1 MNSKIF
7 KAILSVFLSVTVC
20 LLTCT
25 SAFAASSNKTYV
37 KETVLSYGKTED
49 EAKKWLNDNGYEVL
63 DHNLNEG
70 ADDIFSKKRAVYLGY
85 KTTNNADEAITDMRL
100 MNMNGG
106 YSVQDYQILLEEQKA
121 SIGAFIDSF
130 IVAVNE
136 YRANYEK
143 GQERARAAH
152 DMLNMF
158 LEDDTQQKMGDLL
171 LNKIKEE
178 YTEDEY
184 NALSDEVKG
193 KTADMTTILMQGNAD
208 IVLSIEQIIAI
219 ATDSGEDLWIERYS
233 AAATYDDMLDELME
247 SENLTVNEAE
257 KKLAAEYDEQ
267 ARSLAS
273 KLEAYKDYLDAYTNE
288 ELTLTS
294 TKEELDAYAEAHSDF
309 DSAIWFAAG
318 VQYELLDVLENDGIT
333 LRELIFGDEFDVA
346 NTDRYLLYPLIA
358 SLSKG
363 QRACLDFLS
372 MYQIVSLGINGDETY
387 KEVAQ
392 SLKLETVGDGATS
405 VYTGID
411 RTVFGDEVALTGE
424 AYKLQNSTGKSVMSR
439 WESIT
444 VFTKALYIAFGVSL
458 AASALSAASTHLM
471 DFLAQKLD
479 SASENYIKMADSCLN
494 QARSDYGILDEAE
507 MMSNKYMAKSR
518 ASVRG
523 IGTAQTM
530 QDVFYYAGIVFAC
543 VGIVLA
549 VASIWRT
556 VVDIKKYY
564 DSEFTPIPMHMV
576 DESVNENDEK
586 VYVYYTAVTCNRK
599 DAGMVTEETEILKD
613 FGDLNGVVG
622 KQWVALYTTK
632 DKAAG
637 NPITTD
643 FKVQYENSTI
653 PGERT
658 PLSIF
663 CENTAQNLTDEKS
676 GYTYSDDKNGIYLFF
691 GTDVNAY
698 AGSVFSGNRYAL
710 VGGAAIVLLALS
722 FFAGTKAGKKGSGR
736 KNKEGGTVTA

>member
-1 MNSKIF
+1 MNSRIF
-7 KAILSVFLSVTVC
+7 KAVLSVFLSVTVC

-49 EAKKWLNDNGYEVL
+49 EAKKWLKDNGYEVL

-106 YSVQDYQILLEEQKA
+106 YSVQDYQILLDEQKA

-143 GQERARAAH
+143 GQERAKAAH
-152 DMLNMF
+152 DMLNVF
-158 LEDDTQQKMGDLL
+158 SDDDTQQKMGDLL

-193 KTADMTTILMQGNAD
+193 KTVDMTTVLMQGNAD

-219 ATDSGEDLWIERYS
+219 ATDSGEDLWIDRYS

-257 KKLAAEYDEQ
+257 KKLAVEYDES
-267 ARSLAS
+267 ARSLVS
-273 KLEAYKDYLDAYTNE
+273 KFEAYKDYLDAYTNE
-288 ELTLTS
+288 DLTITS

-309 DSAIWFAAG
+309 DSAIWFTAG

-387 KEVAQ
+387 KEVEK
-392 SLKLETVGDGATS
+392 SLELEKVGDGSTS
-405 VYTGID
+405 VYAGID
-411 RTVFGDEVALTGE
+411 RTIFGDEVALTGD
-424 AYKLQNSTGKSVMSR
+424 AYKLQNSSGKSVMSR
-439 WESIT
+439 WDHVTDIT
-444 VFTKALYIAFGVSL
+444 RALYIAFGVSL
-458 AASALSAASTHLM
+458 VASALSAASTHLM
-471 DFLAQKLD
+471 DFIAQKLEI
-479 SASENYIKMADSCLN
+479 AGNNYFDMANTCIQEAN
-494 QARSDYGILDEAE
+494 GDYGFMDTAE
-507 MMSNKYMAKSR
+507 MMSNKYMAKGR
-518 ASVRG
+518 ASMRG
-523 IGTAQTM
+523 IGTANTI
-530 QDVFYYAGIVFAC
+530 QDIFYYAGIVFAC
-543 VGIVLA
+543 VAIVLA

-586 VYVYYTAVTCNRK
+586 VYTYYTAVTCNRK

-613 FGDLNGVVG
+613 FGDLNGDVG
-622 KQWVALYTTK
+622 RQWVALYTTK

-676 GYTYSDDKNGIYLFF
+676 GYTYSDGKNGIYLFF